1 MTRQDDT
8 LTSDD
13 WNKHWTDLEGGRP
26 ATWQVQC
33 DCCSKAKCQPAN
45 WESAGVAWRQRGSR
59 QSWGSDMEAQT
70 ECRPSVE
77 MPTCV
82 LVVQRED
89 DVRHDMDPNVDMQCY
104 IT

>member
-1 MTRQDDT
+1 MPRRK
-8 LTSDD
+8 LG
-13 WNKHWTDLEGGRP
+13 KRG
-26 ATWQVQC
+26 C
-33 DCCSKAKCQPAN
+33 
-45 WESAGVAWRQRGSR
+45 GVAPKGKSAL
-59 QSWGSDMEAQT
+59 SWGSDMEAQT